1 LPIPRTFVSI
11 QTMTPE
17 DILKRA
23 LGSDRFAFD
32 YSKSWRFLALTPE
45 EHKALL
51 KHFDLP
57 SPVAAVKPRRNKDTE
72 G

>member
-1 LPIPRTFVSI
+1 MNPD
-11 QTMTPE
+11 

-45 EHKALL
+45 EHRVLL
-51 KHFDLP
+51 KHFNLA
-57 SPVAAVKPRRNKDTE
+57 SPVAAVKPRRGKDA

>member
-1 LPIPRTFVSI
+1 MNPD
-11 QTMTPE
+11 
-17 DILKRA
+17 DIFKRA

-51 KHFDLP
+51 KHFNLP
-57 SPVAAVKPRRNKDTE
+57 SPAAAVKPRRVKDKE
-72 G
+72 EP